1 MVQQMPQQNLTQQ
14 PGLTEDQPVIDQ
26 QETDGVGE
34 PGFTIDANQ
43 IEDTIKEHIDPK
55 QISALDRVV
64 KAGHEL
70 MFGKDTHNKIMDGL
84 EGSQDIGGDLG
95 SGAANMM
102 MLLFKQSG
110 NTIPGDVIIPAGV
123 ILLARAGE
131 FFNESGIP
139 ITDDDFE
146 EAVHTFTTLTIDKL
160 DPGRF
165 SGRGKGEGEGE
176 GYNGAKEQQGQ
187 QEIPQQAIPGNGGGL
202 LNSAGG

>member
-1 MVQQMPQQNLTQQ
+1 MPEMTQDLMEQQPTQQ
-14 PGLTEDQPVIDQ
+14 QEAGQQSIQPN
-26 QETDGVGE
+26 DGQST
-34 PGFTIDANQ
+34 GFTIDANQ
-43 IEDTIKEHIDPK
+43 IEDTIKDHIEPK

-95 SGAANMM
+95 SGAANLLL
-102 MLLFKQSG
+102 LLFKQSG
-110 NTIPGDVIIPAGV
+110 NTIPGEIIIPVGI

-131 FFNESGIP
+131 FFKESGIP

-146 EAVHTFTTLTIDKL
+146 EAVHTFSTMTMMKL
-160 DPGRF
+160 NPEF
-165 SGRGKGEGEGE
+165 K
-176 GYNGAKEQQGQ
+176 AKMEQYSGQ
-187 QEIPQQAIPGNGGGL
+187 QAAPGQQMQGDIIPQAGGGL

>member
-1 MVQQMPQQNLTQQ
+1 MDSQIMQQSTGNLTENQPIAQQ
-14 PGLTEDQPVIDQ
+14 PNESQG
-26 QETDGVGE
+26 
-34 PGFTIDANQ
+34 GFSINATQ

-110 NTIPGDVIIPAGV
+110 NTIPGDVIIPAGI

-131 FFNESGIP
+131 FFKESGIP

-146 EAVHTFTTLTIDKL
+146 EAVHTFSTLTLNKL
-160 DPGRF
+160 DPGRW
-165 SGRGKGEGEGE
+165 KVK
-176 GYNGAKEQQGQ
+176 GYNDAKEQQVQ
-187 QEIPQQAIPGNGGGL
+187 QELPQQQAAPGNGGGL